1 MLMKT
6 CVLTYLKKNT
16 FLFLLISILLSACS
30 EKPHDDRL
38 TRVAELADSM
48 PEDALALLDSID
60 ASALS
65 DADRHYFDFLTVK
78 ASDKAY
84 IDHTSDSLILDVI
97 DYYRGKDLYPE
108 ALYYGGRVYSD
119 LGDYPTSLEYFHR
132 SLDLLPSDTEN
143 QELRNRVLS
152 QTGRLLDS
160 LSLYD
165 EAIKCINSSLEI
177 DRLFQDTTRIISDL
191 QLLGSI
197 YMRAE
202 QYEQADSVL
211 LESLQLNTGQKIP
224 MYVVKSQMYRAANK
238 YYSNEIDSALI
249 LIRNIPEH
257 ADPLIL
263 NSVLGYASTIYLAA
277 GILDTAFMYS
287 RELVSHPDYLHKEIG
302 YQNLLSPEL
311 RSFIHPDSLDQYISN
326 YQDILA
332 RYYDEN
338 ENLAAISE
346 QNLYNYR
353 LHELGKE
360 KAEKANETLKLW
372 ITAGAFLIIAMIVV
386 ILLLKIKNKN
396 NIIELHRSLENI
408 NRLKQELSIYNDS
421 QSAHSATNIGGENP
435 PPPVLR
441 KQTEYELREQLKEE
455 LLSLYENGAET
466 QEVPH
471 PITNSEIYQTL
482 RTFIKEEQPIQDESI
497 WEELELTVTECSPR
511 FKTNLNL
518 LTSGKLTS
526 LDLHTALIIKCGF
539 KPSEMT
545 VLFGRSNGAI
555 ISRRETLGFKVLD
568 KKTCVKVIDGI
579 IRLL

>member
-1 MLMKT
+1 MKKMPVIILAIVVT
-6 CVLTYLKKNT
+6 
-16 FLFLLISILLSACS
+16 LLSACS
-30 EKPHDDRL
+30 EKSHDTRL
-38 TRVAELADSM
+38 TCVAELTDSV

-143 QELRNRVLS
+143 LELRNRVLS

-165 EAIKCINSSLEI
+165 EAIKYINSSLEI
-177 DRLFQDTTRIISDL
+177 GRLLQDTTRIISDL

-197 YMRAE
+197 YMRAG

-211 LESLQLNTGQKIP
+211 LESIQLNTGQEIP

-257 ADPLIL
+257 ANPLIL

-287 RELVSHPDYLHKEIG
+287 RELVSQPSPMHKEIG

-311 RSFIHPDSLDQYISN
+311 RSFIRPDSLDEYISR

-332 RYYDEN
+332 NYYDEN

-360 KAEKANETLKLW
+360 KAEKVNETLKLW
-372 ITAGAFLIIAMIVV
+372 IIAASFVIIAMIVV

-396 NIIELHRSLENI
+396 NIIELHRSIENI
-408 NRLKQELSIYNDS
+408 NRLKQELSRYNEG
-421 QSAHSATNIGGENP
+421 QSGHSATNIGADNP
-435 PPPVLR
+435 PSPVSR
-441 KQTEYELREQLKEE
+441 KQTESELREQLKQE
-455 LLSLYENGAET
+455 LLSLYESGVET
-466 QEVPH
+466 QEVPEQ
-471 PITNSEIYQTL
+471 ITNSEIYQTL
-482 RTFIKEEQPIQDESI
+482 KAFIREERPIQEENI
-497 WEELELTVTECSPR
+497 WEELERTVAECSPR

-526 LDLHTALIIKCGF
+526 LDLHTALLIKCGF

-555 ISRRETLGFKVLD
+555 ISRRETLGLKALD
-568 KKTCVKVIDGI
+568 KKTGVKVIDGI

>member
-1 MLMKT
+1 MKKMPVIILAIVVT
-6 CVLTYLKKNT
+6 
-16 FLFLLISILLSACS
+16 LLSACS
-30 EKPHDDRL
+30 EKPHDARL
-38 TRVAELADSM
+38 TRVAELTDSI

-60 ASALS
+60 ASTLS

-84 IDHTSDSLILDVI
+84 ISHTSDSLILDVI

-143 QELRNRVLS
+143 LELRNRVLS
-152 QTGRLLDS
+152 QTGRLLSS
-160 LSLYD
+160 LSLYK
-165 EAIKCINSSLEI
+165 EAVRYINSSLEI
-177 DRLFQDTTRIISDL
+177 DRHFQDTTRIIYDL
-191 QLLGSI
+191 QLLGSTYI
-197 YMRAE
+197 RAE
-202 QYEQADSVL
+202 QYKKADSVIV
-211 LESLQLNTGQKIP
+211 ESLKLSGGRDMPYDIAQSK
-224 MYVVKSQMYRAANK
+224 MYRAVAKFYLNQ
-238 YYSNEIDSALI
+238 IDSALI
-249 LIRNIPEH
+249 LIRNMPDLV
-257 ADPLIL
+257 DPLIRDGA
-263 NSVLGYASTIYLAA
+263 LGRASTIYLGA
-277 GILDTAFMYS
+277 GILDTAYMYS
-287 RELVSHPDYLHKEIG
+287 LELVSHPDYLHKEIG

-338 ENLAAISE
+338 ENLAVISE

-372 ITAGAFLIIAMIVV
+372 IIASAFVIIAMIVV

-408 NRLKQELSIYNDS
+408 NRLKQELSRHNESQSGHSAPNDS
-421 QSAHSATNIGGENP
+421 TDNP
-435 PPPVLR
+435 TSPLSQKR
-441 KQTEYELREQLKEE
+441 TEAELREQLRQE
-455 LLSLYENGAET
+455 LLSLYEKGEET
-466 QEVPH
+466 PEVPE
-471 PITNSEIYQTL
+471 PIINSDIYQTL
-482 RTFIKEEQPIQDESI
+482 KKFIDEGSPIQDKHL

-526 LDLHTALIIKCGF
+526 LDLHTALLIKCGF

-545 VLFGRSNGAI
+545 ILFGRSNGAI
-555 ISRRETLGFKVLD
+555 ISRRETLGLKALD
-568 KKTCVKVIDGI
+568 KKTGVKVIDGI

>member
-1 MLMKT
+1 MK
-6 CVLTYLKKNT
+6 K
-16 FLFLLISILLSACS
+16 LLVIILAIVVTLLSACS
-30 EKPHDDRL
+30 EKPHDTRL
-38 TRVAELADSM
+38 TRVAELTDSV
-48 PEDALALLDSID
+48 PEAALALLDSID

-65 DADRHYFDFLTVK
+65 DAERHYFDFLTVK

-143 QELRNRVLS
+143 QELRNRILS

-165 EAIKCINSSLEI
+165 EAIKYINSSLEI

-197 YMRAE
+197 YMRAG

-211 LESLQLNTGQKIP
+211 LESIQLNTGQKIP

-277 GILDTAFMYS
+277 EILDTAFIYS
-287 RELVSHPDYLHKEIG
+287 RELVSQPSPMHKEIG

-311 RSFIHPDSLDQYISN
+311 RSFIHPDSIDEYISR

-332 RYYDEN
+332 
-338 ENLAAISE
+338 I
-346 QNLYNYR
+346 
-353 LHELGKE
+353 G
-360 KAEKANETLKLW
+360 
-372 ITAGAFLIIAMIVV
+372 
-386 ILLLKIKNKN
+386 
-396 NIIELHRSLENI
+396 
-408 NRLKQELSIYNDS
+408 
-421 QSAHSATNIGGENP
+421 IGG
-435 PPPVLR
+435 
-441 KQTEYELREQLKEE
+441 
-455 LLSLYENGAET
+455 
-466 QEVPH
+466 
-471 PITNSEIYQTL
+471 
-482 RTFIKEEQPIQDESI
+482 
-497 WEELELTVTECSPR
+497 
-511 FKTNLNL
+511 
-518 LTSGKLTS
+518 
-526 LDLHTALIIKCGF
+526 
-539 KPSEMT
+539 
-545 VLFGRSNGAI
+545 
-555 ISRRETLGFKVLD
+555 
-568 KKTCVKVIDGI
+568 
-579 IRLL
+579 

>member
-84 IDHTSDSLILDVI
+84 IEHTSDSLILDVI

-421 QSAHSATNIGGENP
+421 QSAHSATNIGVENP

-526 LDLHTALIIKCGF
+526 LDLHTALLIKCGF

-568 KKTCVKVIDGI
+568 KKTGVKVIDGI

>member
-1 MLMKT
+1 MKKMPVIILAIVVT
-6 CVLTYLKKNT
+6 
-16 FLFLLISILLSACS
+16 LLSACS
-30 EKPHDDRL
+30 EKSHDTRL
-38 TRVAELADSM
+38 TRVAELTDSV

-143 QELRNRVLS
+143 LELRNRVLS

-165 EAIKCINSSLEI
+165 EAIKYINSSLEI
-177 DRLFQDTTRIISDL
+177 GRLLQDTTRIISDL

-197 YMRAE
+197 YMRAG

-211 LESLQLNTGQKIP
+211 LESIQLNTGQEIP

-257 ADPLIL
+257 ANPLIL

-287 RELVSHPDYLHKEIG
+287 RELVSQPSPMHKEIG

-311 RSFIHPDSLDQYISN
+311 RSFIRPDSLDEYISR

-332 RYYDEN
+332 NYYDEN

-360 KAEKANETLKLW
+360 KAEKVNETLKLW
-372 ITAGAFLIIAMIVV
+372 IIAASFVIIAMIVV

-396 NIIELHRSLENI
+396 NIIELHRSIENI
-408 NRLKQELSIYNDS
+408 NRLKQELSRYNEG
-421 QSAHSATNIGGENP
+421 QSGHSATNIGADNP
-435 PPPVLR
+435 PSPVSR
-441 KQTEYELREQLKEE
+441 KQTESELREQLKQE
-455 LLSLYENGAET
+455 LLSLYESGVET
-466 QEVPH
+466 QEVPEQ
-471 PITNSEIYQTL
+471 ITNSEIYQTL
-482 RTFIKEEQPIQDESI
+482 KAFIREERPIQEENI
-497 WEELELTVTECSPR
+497 WEELERTVAECSPR

-526 LDLHTALIIKCGF
+526 LDLHTALLIKCGF

-545 VLFGRSNGAI
+545 ILFGRSNGAI
-555 ISRRETLGFKVLD
+555 ISRRETLGLKALD
-568 KKTCVKVIDGI
+568 KKTGVKVIDGI

>member
-1 MLMKT
+1 MKKMPVIILAIVVT
-6 CVLTYLKKNT
+6 
-16 FLFLLISILLSACS
+16 LLSACS
-30 EKPHDDRL
+30 EKSHDTRL
-38 TRVAELADSM
+38 TRVAELTDSV

-143 QELRNRVLS
+143 LELRNRVLS

-165 EAIKCINSSLEI
+165 EAIKYINSSLEI
-177 DRLFQDTTRIISDL
+177 GRLLQDTTRIISDL

-197 YMRAE
+197 YMRAG

-211 LESLQLNTGQKIP
+211 LESIQLNTGQEIP

-257 ADPLIL
+257 ANPLIL

-287 RELVSHPDYLHKEIG
+287 RELVSQPSPMHKEIG

-311 RSFIHPDSLDQYISN
+311 RSFIRPDSLDEYISR

-332 RYYDEN
+332 NYYDEN

-360 KAEKANETLKLW
+360 KAEKVNETLKLW
-372 ITAGAFLIIAMIVV
+372 IIAASFVIIAMIVV

-396 NIIELHRSLENI
+396 NIIELHRSIENI
-408 NRLKQELSIYNDS
+408 NRLKQELSRYNEG
-421 QSAHSATNIGGENP
+421 QSGHSATNIGADNP
-435 PPPVLR
+435 PSPVSR
-441 KQTEYELREQLKEE
+441 KQTESELREQLKQE
-455 LLSLYENGAET
+455 LLSLYESGVET
-466 QEVPH
+466 QEVPEQ
-471 PITNSEIYQTL
+471 ITNSEIYQTL
-482 RTFIKEEQPIQDESI
+482 KAFIREERPIQEENI
-497 WEELELTVTECSPR
+497 WEELERTVAECSPR

-526 LDLHTALIIKCGF
+526 LDLHTALLIKCGF

-555 ISRRETLGFKVLD
+555 ISRRETLGLKALD
-568 KKTCVKVIDGI
+568 KKTGVKVIDGI